1 MEYRIM
7 NDQKFKKVRDLNGN
21 DDNKPPTLVERIIVA
36 AIFIGVMLLIGA
48 VSPTLESLGL

>member
-1 MEYRIM
+1 M

-21 DDNKPPTLVERIIVA
+21 DNEPPTLVERIIVA

>member
-1 MEYRIM
+1 M